1 MVRGEHNCTVSLHT
15 YYNCGM
21 IHLQGRLKCN
31 HIRWGVGGMVQVFT
45 DDKTTL
51 GLFKVALGKGN
62 SEYKYN

>member
-1 MVRGEHNCTVSLHT
+1 
-15 YYNCGM
+15 M
-21 IHLQGRLKCN
+21 IHLQGRLN
-31 HIRWGVGGMVQVFT
+31 IRWGVGGMVQVFT